1 MDARPNTPEGDHLDV
16 LVTAIERMA
25 VQTAI
30 AFEES
35 RGCQVE
41 SVESDTRGFDL
52 ISRLPRPNNGRA
64 LQTRFI
70 EVKGRAAIGEIA
82 LTANEYKTAQ
92 RLGDDY
98 WLYVVFNC
106 ASQPQLTLIQNPARF
121 DWEPLSKIDC
131 YRIGAETI
139 LKAH

>member
-1 MDARPNTPEGDHLDV
+1 M
-16 LVTAIERMA
+16 
-25 VQTAI
+25 AI
-30 AFEES
+30 AFEEA
-35 RGCQVE
+35 RGCKVE

-52 ISRLPRPNNGRA
+52 VSRAEEPTNGKA
-64 LQTRFI
+64 VETRFI
-70 EVKGRAAIGEIA
+70 EVKGRAAVGEIA

-106 ASQPQLTLIQNPARF
+106 ASKPEVKLVQNPARF

-131 YRIGAETI
+131 YRIRAEAI
-139 LKAH
+139 LTGSG